1 MGNTVGLAHS
11 KHQHRMAPMVIC
23 YLPVFSS
30 VYRHT
35 KVMQSWQAW
44 EQKFALFDIVL
55 MWLCVETKL
64 KVEDLSLLPVLQFPG
79 PLLYISEDSVT
90 PTFFC
95 TVSPQ
100 FRWASATSDS
110 AALGHSSG
118 ERLNLH
124 PPLLLLPPP
133 LLLHA
138 RGISSLWAGIK
149 VVLYQAN
156 L

>member
-1 MGNTVGLAHS
+1 M
-11 KHQHRMAPMVIC
+11 
-23 YLPVFSS
+23 
-30 VYRHT
+30 
-35 KVMQSWQAW
+35 
-44 EQKFALFDIVL
+44 
-55 MWLCVETKL
+55 ETKL

-79 PLLYISEDSVT
+79 PLLCISDDSVT

-95 TVSPQ
+95 TASPQ
-100 FRWASATSDS
+100 FQWASATSDS

-124 PPLLLLPPP
+124 PPLLLPPP

-138 RGISSLWAGIK
+138 WGASSLRAGIK